1 YPTKRRL
8 SFMKKLLVS
17 LTLFASLV
25 TATDSA
31 SAFQASD
38 APQTESPKVA
48 IKVDVKEII
57 GLFDRE
63 PEGY

>member
-1 YPTKRRL
+1 
-8 SFMKKLLVS
+8 MKKLFVS

-31 SAFQASD
+31 SAFQVSD
-38 APQTESPKVA
+38 ALHTESSKAV
-48 IKVDVKEII
+48 IKVDVNEII
-57 GLFDRE
+57 KLLERE

>member
-1 YPTKRRL
+1 
-8 SFMKKLLVS
+8 MKKLLVS

-31 SAFQASD
+31 SAFQAFD

>member
-1 YPTKRRL
+1 
-8 SFMKKLLVS
+8 MKKLLVS